1 MEDLVEVASL
11 VVEQPLSPL
20 PGHLLWQAASLM
32 LQTVCIVASEH
43 LSDPTMRIHLAD
55 L

>member
-1 MEDLVEVASL
+1 VEDLVEAASL
-11 VVEQPLSPL
+11 VEPPLSPL

-32 LQTVCIVASEH
+32 HQTVCIVASEH
-43 LSDPTMRIHLAD
+43 LSDPTMRIHQAD